1 MKTTE
6 SGGPAGCDAGKRIK
20 GRKRHI
26 AVDAEGSP
34 IAIRM
39 HEASIQD
46 RDGAPAAVLEMLE
59 KAPEVAKLR
68 ADGGYRGPKLLSK
81 FGELGLGDLLE
92 VVEKPRD
99 IKGFTVL
106 CRRWVVERTF
116 AWMSRCRRLS
126 KDCERSLES
135 SLAWCRLAACRFLM
149 RREARPE
156 AADAA
161 AMAAT
166 SSRAAGSSSLT

>member
-1 MKTTE
+1 QSVKTTE
-6 SGGPAGCDAGKRIK
+6 SGGPAGYDAGKRNK

-39 HEASIQD
+39 HETSIQD

-92 VVEKPRD
+92 VVEKPKD

-106 CRRWVVERTF
+106 CRR
-116 AWMSRCRRLS
+116 
-126 KDCERSLES
+126 
-135 SLAWCRLAACRFLM
+135 
-149 RREARPE
+149 
-156 AADAA
+156 
-161 AMAAT
+161 
-166 SSRAAGSSSLT
+166 